1 MELRQLEHFVAVAEE
16 RSFTRASRQVHLGQS
31 ALSVS
36 VRSLERDLGTRL
48 FDRTTHAVELTDAGR
63 ALLPEARRTL
73 EAASAARTAVVKAED
88 GMRGTL
94 RLGLMQSLS
103 IVDVAGLLA
112 RYHRERPEVEIRPR
126 PARGGSRSLAD
137 DVRSGHLD
145 AAFVSFG
152 GLHGPGLSSSVL
164 ASEPLLLVGPADHPI
179 FLQESVALELIEH
192 EPFIDFP
199 EGWGIRTVADQ
210 LFASVGLERAITV
223 EVPDV
228 STVLALVRAGLGITL
243 MPLSMIGPSKDL
255 RSVRLQPTATFE
267 VSFVASC
274 DRPLSPV
281 TRAFVDLVNDEYGN
295 GSPRATIRRG

>member
-48 FDRTTHAVELTDAGR
+48 FDRTTHAVQLTDAGR

-73 EAASAARTAVVKAED
+73 DAASAARTAVAKAED

-112 RYHRERPEVEIRPR
+112 RYHRERPDVEIRPR
-126 PARGGSRSLAD
+126 PARGGSQSLAD
-137 DVRSGHLD
+137 DVRSGALD
-145 AAFVSFG
+145 AAFVSVG
-152 GLHGPGLSSSVL
+152 GLRDQGLYSSAL
-164 ASEPLLLVGPADHPI
+164 ASEPLLLICPADHPTVP
-179 FLQESVALELIEH
+179 QDSVTLELIEH

-228 STVLALVRAGLGITL
+228 STVVALVGAGLGITL
-243 MPLSMIGPSKDL
+243 MPLSMIGLSRGV
-255 RSVRLQPTATFE
+255 RSVRLQPTTTFD
-267 VSFVASC
+267 VSFVVSSE
-274 DRPLSPV
+274 RPLSPV
-281 TRAFVDLVNDEYGN
+281 TRAFVDLVNDEYGH
-295 GSPRATIRRG
+295 GSPAPYY

>member
-48 FDRTTHAVELTDAGR
+48 FDRTTHAVQLTDAGR

-126 PARGGSRSLAD
+126 PARGGSQSLAD
-137 DVRSGHLD
+137 DVRSGDLD
-145 AAFVSFG
+145 AAFVSVG
-152 GLHGPGLSSSVL
+152 GLRGQGLSSSVL
-164 ASEPLLLVGPADHPI
+164 ASEPLLLICPADHPG
-179 FLQESVALELIEH
+179 FPKESVTLEIIEH

-243 MPLSMIGPSKDL
+243 MPLSMIGLSNEL
-255 RSVRLQPTATFE
+255 RYVRLQPTAAFE
-267 VSFVASC
+267 VSFVVSSA
-274 DRPLSPV
+274 RPLSPV

-295 GSPRATIRRG
+295 GPPA

>member
-1 MELRQLEHFVAVAEE
+1 MEIRQLEHFVAVAEE
-16 RSFTRASRQVHLGQS
+16 RSFTRASRQIHLGQS

-73 EAASAARTAVVKAED
+73 EAASAARMAVAKAED

-126 PARGGSRSLAD
+126 PARGGSQSLAD
-137 DVRSGHLD
+137 DVRSGDLD
-145 AAFVSFG
+145 AAFVSAG
-152 GLHGPGLSSSVL
+152 GLRGQGLSSSVL
-164 ASEPLLLVGPADHPI
+164 ASEPLLLVCPADYPI
-179 FLQESVALELIEH
+179 FSQESVTLEVIQH

-199 EGWGIRTVADQ
+199 EGWGIRTVADR

-243 MPLSMIGPSKDL
+243 MPLSMTGLSKGL
-255 RSVRLQPTATFE
+255 RYVRLQPTATFE
-267 VSFVASC
+267 VSFVVSS

-281 TRAFVDLVNDEYGN
+281 TRAFVDLVNDEYGK
-295 GSPRATIRRG
+295 GSPHV

>member
-48 FDRTTHAVELTDAGR
+48 FDRTTHAVQLTDAGR

-126 PARGGSRSLAD
+126 PARGGSQSLAD
-137 DVRSGHLD
+137 DVRSGDLD
-145 AAFVSFG
+145 AAFVSVG
-152 GLHGPGLSSSVL
+152 GLRGQGLSSSVL
-164 ASEPLLLVGPADHPI
+164 ASEPLLLICPADHP
-179 FLQESVALELIEH
+179 FFPQGSVTLESIEH

-199 EGWGIRTVADQ
+199 AGWGIRRVADQ
-210 LFASVGLERAITV
+210 LFASVGLEREITV

-243 MPLSMIGPSKDL
+243 MPLSMIGLSKEL
-255 RSVRLQPTATFE
+255 RIVRLQSTATFE
-267 VSFVASC
+267 VSFVVSC

-281 TRAFVDLVNDEYGN
+281 TQAFVDLVNDEYGN
-295 GSPRATIRRG
+295 GLPRV

>member
-48 FDRTTHAVELTDAGR
+48 FDRTTHTVQLTDAGR

-73 EAASAARTAVVKAED
+73 EAALAARTAVVKAED
-88 GMRGTL
+88 GVRGTL

-126 PARGGSRSLAD
+126 PARGGSQSLAD
-137 DVRSGHLD
+137 DVRSGDLD
-145 AAFVSFG
+145 AAFVSAG
-152 GLHGPGLSSSVL
+152 GLRSQGLSSSVL
-164 ASEPLLLVGPADHPI
+164 ASESLLLICPADHP
-179 FLQESVALELIEH
+179 FSPEESVTLERIEH
-192 EPFIDFP
+192 ESFIDFP

-210 LFASVGLERAITV
+210 LFASAGLERAITV

-228 STVLALVRAGLGITL
+228 STVLALVRAGLGVTL
-243 MPLSMIGPSKDL
+243 MPVSMIGLSNDL
-255 RSVRLQPTATFE
+255 RYVRLQPTTTFE
-267 VSFVASC
+267 VSFVVSS
-274 DRPLSPV
+274 DRPHSPV
-281 TRAFVDLVNDEYGN
+281 TRAFVDLVNDEFGN
-295 GSPRATIRRG
+295 GSPRV

>member
-48 FDRTTHAVELTDAGR
+48 FDRTTHAVQLTDAGR

-88 GMRGTL
+88 GMRGTF

-126 PARGGSRSLAD
+126 PAKGGSQSLAD
-137 DVRSGHLD
+137 DVRSGDLD
-145 AAFVSFG
+145 AAFVSVG
-152 GLHGPGLSSSVL
+152 GLRGQGLSSSVL
-164 ASEPLLLVGPADHPI
+164 ASEPLLLICPADHP
-179 FLQESVALELIEH
+179 FFPQESVTLESIEH

-199 EGWGIRTVADQ
+199 EGWGIRRVADQ
-210 LFASVGLERAITV
+210 LFASVGLEREITV

-243 MPLSMIGPSKDL
+243 MPLSMIGFSKEL
-255 RSVRLQPTATFE
+255 RYVRLQPTAMFE
-267 VSFVASC
+267 VSFVVSC

-295 GSPRATIRRG
+295 GSPRV

>member
-48 FDRTTHAVELTDAGR
+48 FDRTTHAVQLTDAGR

-126 PARGGSRSLAD
+126 PARGGSQSLAD
-137 DVRSGHLD
+137 DVRSGDLD
-145 AAFVSFG
+145 AAFVSVG
-152 GLHGPGLSSSVL
+152 GFRGQGLSSSVL
-164 ASEPLLLVGPADHPI
+164 ASEPLLLICPADHP
-179 FLQESVALELIEH
+179 FFPQGSVTLESIEH

-199 EGWGIRTVADQ
+199 AGWGIRRVADQ
-210 LFASVGLERAITV
+210 LFASVGLEREITV

-243 MPLSMIGPSKDL
+243 MPLSMIGLSKEL
-255 RSVRLQPTATFE
+255 RIVRLQSTATFE
-267 VSFVASC
+267 VSFVVSC

-281 TRAFVDLVNDEYGN
+281 TQAFVDLVNDEYGN
-295 GSPRATIRRG
+295 GLPRV

>member
-48 FDRTTHAVELTDAGR
+48 FDRTTHAVQLTDAGR

-88 GMRGTL
+88 GMRGTF

-126 PARGGSRSLAD
+126 PARGGSQSLAD
-137 DVRSGHLD
+137 DVRSGDLD
-145 AAFVSFG
+145 AAFVSVG
-152 GLHGPGLSSSVL
+152 GLRGQGLSSSVL
-164 ASEPLLLVGPADHPI
+164 ASEPLLLICPADHP
-179 FLQESVALELIEH
+179 FFPQESVTLELIQH

-243 MPLSMIGPSKDL
+243 MPLSMIGLSKEL
-255 RSVRLQPTATFE
+255 RYVRLQPTATFE
-267 VSFVASC
+267 VTFVVST

-281 TRAFVDLVNDEYGN
+281 TRAFVDLVNDDYSN
-295 GSPRATIRRG
+295 GPQRV

>member
-48 FDRTTHAVELTDAGR
+48 FDRTTHAVQLTDAGR

-126 PARGGSRSLAD
+126 PAKGGSQSLAD
-137 DVRSGHLD
+137 DVRSGDLD
-145 AAFVSFG
+145 AAFVSVG
-152 GLHGPGLSSSVL
+152 GLRGQGLSSSVL
-164 ASEPLLLVGPADHPI
+164 ASEPLLLICPADHP
-179 FLQESVALELIEH
+179 FVPQENVTLESIQH

-199 EGWGIRTVADQ
+199 VGWGIRTVADQ

-228 STVLALVRAGLGITL
+228 STVLALVRARLGLAL
-243 MPLSMIGPSKDL
+243 MPLSMIGLSEEL
-255 RSVRLQPTATFE
+255 RSVRLQPTATFD
-267 VSFVASC
+267 VSFVVSG
-274 DRPLSPV
+274 DRQLSPV
-281 TRAFVDLVNDEYGN
+281 TRAFVDLVNDEYGH
-295 GSPRATIRRG
+295 GSPRV